1 MYVCVCVCVCVCVR
15 AHACVCVCV
24 CIKGLACSADYAY
37 HIFIIKFMA
46 PIVYSYSNIIH
57 GVGWGAEG

>member
-1 MYVCVCVCVCVCVR
+1 MCVCVR
-15 AHACVCVCV
+15 VPRV

-46 PIVYSYSNIIH
+46 PIMFHIPILFMVW
-57 GVGWGAEG
+57 GEGAEG